1 MKSRMGILMPAA
13 AICSAILITGC
24 VSKPRLSDNQLLLDY
39 HFGSREF
46 SSEEQDRLKGILARK
61 AQERQN
67 SASTSTQTSRVSV
80 ATASSSDFPPV
91 PPDNR
96 ADCEG
101 ATNTLF
107 IRWIQSVQAK
117 ASSGGACLNS
127 RGAELIN
134 REAAKRSRYCAQILS
149 GTARAQSQQ
158 QAIEHDRVADQAK
171 SSASATCG

>member
-1 MKSRMGILMPAA
+1 MKFRTGIVMPVAA
-13 AICSAILITGC
+13 VCSALLIAGC

-46 SSEEQDRLKGILARK
+46 SSEEQERLKGILARK
-61 AQERQN
+61 EQERQS
-67 SASTSTQTSRVSV
+67 SASTNVQTSKPSV

-91 PPDNR
+91 PPDSR

-101 ATNTLF
+101 AANTPF
-107 IRWIQSVQAK
+107 IRWIQTVQTK
-117 ASSGGACLNS
+117 AGSGGACLNS

-134 REAAKRSRYCAQILS
+134 REGARRSRYCAHILS

-158 QAIEHDRVADQAK
+158 QAIEHDRAADQAR
-171 SSASATCG
+171 ASAAATCS